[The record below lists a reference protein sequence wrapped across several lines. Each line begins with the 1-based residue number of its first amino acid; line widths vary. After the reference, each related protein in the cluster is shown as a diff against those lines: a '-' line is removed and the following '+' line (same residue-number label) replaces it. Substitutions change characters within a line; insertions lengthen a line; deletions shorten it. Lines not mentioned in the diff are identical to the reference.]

1 MKLKSW
7 PITAKEAL
15 LFLGFFLFSS
25 LLMFKTFRLSPEGN
39 MQIATKAWSDFA
51 ATIPLIRSFS
61 YGSNFPPEYPIFS
74 GYPIRYHFVFYL
86 LVGFIEKLGFPINW
100 ALNLPSIFGFT
111 LLLIIIYLLGKHIF
125 KSKAVGILSSVF
137 FLFNGSLSF
146 LEFFKTHPFSAD
158 TFSEI
163 LHNKTFPSF
172 GPYDGKIVSAFWNL
186 NIFTNQR
193 HLALAYASFL
203 LVLFVIFR
211 FSQRPKTFS
220 PVKALLLG
228 IFVGIFPFIHLAVFA
243 MLGIL
248 LLSSFF
254 LYEKIRLKI
263 FLAGTISL
271 LLAIPQV
278 LYMGASQIETKIVS
292 PGYLIGELTLNSF
305 IKYWFY
311 NLGLLVI
318 LAPVG
323 FILSNK
329 SQRKVLLPF
338 LVLFIIGNIFQLSPE
353 IAANHKFFNLFAI
366 GLILFVS
373 FSLVKLW
380 RLNLFG
386 KFLFPILIFFTV
398 LSGIIDFFPII
409 NDSYV
414 TLEDIPNNK
423 AALFIKQATPKNSV
437 FLNSSFLYHPASIAG
452 RKILMGWP
460 YFPWSAGYNTDIR
473 GKLMTRI
480 YESKSKAEI
489 CGLLV
494 QNNVDYFTI
503 QDTSSDRDFPE
514 IDLDFFNNNFTSDYS
529 DPKMAIINVY
539 RNCSS

>member
-203 LVLFVIFR
+203 LVLFLIFR

-220 PVKALLLG
+220 PVKTLILG

-248 LLSSFF
+248 LLTSLF

-271 LLAIPQV
+271 LLAIPQI

-305 IKYWFY
+305 IKYWFC

-318 LAPVG
+318 HVPVG
-323 FILSNK
+323 FVLSNK